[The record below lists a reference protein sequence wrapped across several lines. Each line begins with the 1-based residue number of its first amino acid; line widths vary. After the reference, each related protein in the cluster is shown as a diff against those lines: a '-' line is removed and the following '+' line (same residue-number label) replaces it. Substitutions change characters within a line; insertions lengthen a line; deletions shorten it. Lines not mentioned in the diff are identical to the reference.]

1 MRCLR
6 YSFSYGANNSDSRQP
21 LKNTSK
27 LEAGIFNFRGAKSVS
42 ISPRKNVLCRYRYDP
57 LDRLVNCAPSDE
69 NGIQRFYCRSRLT
82 TEIQGALQRSIF
94 QHDNQLLAQR
104 RREDAEVGT
113 TLLATDQQRS
123 VLNVLDVNRTHPLA
137 YTPYG
142 HRPPGN
148 GLLSLLGFNGERADP
163 VTGHYLLGMG
173 YRAFNPVLMCFNSPD
188 EMSPFDRGGINSYAY
203 CLNDPI
209 NRKDPSGYFSL
220 SSLTKPFTYFKRLAT
235 RPYYR
240 AASKARSAASE
251 PLKNHI
257 TNPNTIH
264 GEDYLLK
271 IYVDAED
278 AQITRVMSK
287 KDLTVIKPN
296 LEHKFILT
304 RHNELIVSS
313 HIVDGLEPKHAA
325 IARFAALKYKLTDEI
340 VSAGVI
346 TKVPNGYQITNNS
359 GHYMPPP
366 ESNTLAKFKLRS
378 LGANA
383 TSKNH
388 EIRSGS

>member
-1 MRCLR
+1 
-6 YSFSYGANNSDSRQP
+6 
-21 LKNTSK
+21 
-27 LEAGIFNFRGAKSVS
+27 VS

-69 NGIQRFYCRSRLT
+69 NGIQRFYFRSRLA
-82 TEIQGALQRSIF
+82 TEIQDAVQRSIF

-123 VLNVLDVNRTHPLA
+123 VLNVLDANRTHPFA

-188 EMSPFDRGGINSYAY
+188 ELSPFGRGGINSYAY

-209 NRKDPSGYFSL
+209 NRTDPSGHFPL
-220 SSLTKPFTYFKRLAT
+220 ARLIKPFKSLKNQIV
-235 RPYYR
+235 RPYYIV
-240 AASKARSAASE
+240 ASKFRSATSK
-251 PLKNHI
+251 PLINQQDQPNTNLVEDALATAYLKKNPANMTLI
-257 TNPNTIH
+257 TNKESLN
-264 GEDYLLK
+264 
-271 IYVDAED
+271 
-278 AQITRVMSK
+278 
-287 KDLTVIKPN
+287 VIRSIK
-296 LEHKFILT
+296 LQHKFVLT
-304 RHNELIVSS
+304 RDNQLIIGSGPFPNPNPNINTFEL
-313 HIVDGLEPKHAA
+313 KHSA
-325 IARFAALKYKLTDEI
+325 IARIAASDFQVDDNI
-340 VSAGVI
+340 VSTGVI
-346 TKVPNGYQITNNS
+346 AKTPGGYLITNDS
-359 GHYMPPP
+359 GHYKPAP
-366 ESNTLAKFKLRS
+366 ETNALAKFKLRS
-378 LGANA
+378 LGVNA